1 MRNGK
6 VATKAKP
13 RSAQVVDARSDGA
26 KGGRQRRFSTA
37 SETAF
42 LILDE
47 QFDKLPA
54 QENKIRDGGDP
65 EAVHDMRVASR
76 RIRACVRAFSV
87 FLNPGLVALEK
98 DIKWIFSTLGK
109 VRDLDICIELMN

>member
-6 VATKAKP
+6 VATKSKP
-13 RSAQVVDARSDGA
+13 RPAQVVEAP
-26 KGGRQRRFSTA
+26 RRFSTA

-47 QFDKLPA
+47 QFETLLA
-54 QENKIRDGGDP
+54 EERKIRDGGDSEP
-65 EAVHDMRVASR
+65 VHDIRVASR
-76 RIRACVRAFSV
+76 RIRACMRAFSV

-98 DIKWIFSTLGK
+98 EIKWIFSTLGE
-109 VRDLDICIELMN
+109 VRDL

>member
-6 VATKAKP
+6 VATKTKP
-13 RSAQVVDARSDGA
+13 RVVDAPSDAA

-47 QFDKLPA
+47 QFDKLSA
-54 QENKIRDGGDP
+54 EEKKIRDGGDP
-65 EAVHDMRVASR
+65 AAIHDMRVASR

-87 FLNPGLVALEK
+87 FLNTGLVGLEK

-109 VRDLDICIELMN
+109 VRDLDI